1 MSRNETAALE
11 LEGEFPNEVIRAS
24 AGTGKT
30 FELSNRYLRLLAS
43 GAESNSI
50 LATTFTRKGAGEI
63 LDRIIGRLSAAALD
77 AAAAAELSE
86 QLQWKL
92 TSVRSADVLQSLL
105 QNLHRLEIG
114 TLDSFFNRFAK
125 AFSLELG
132 LPATWEIVEQQVIER
147 IQDQAIERILYE
159 DNVDHLLHMMSH
171 GEAKRRI
178 ATEIRDTV
186 GDLYEV
192 FTESNFDSWDRIPRS
207 KGLLNESALAA
218 LIESLP
224 DVELPD
230 LKSWRTAW
238 NKLAQRLVDQEW
250 DKIVG
255 DGIVG
260 KVAAGE
266 TKYQR
271 REIPEGVHAVARI
284 VLDHCAALI
293 TNQLIARNLATRD
306 LLKLFGNEYE
316 PLKSSKGQ
324 LRFQDVTSRLSDFI
338 ESVNVEGLSFRLDN
352 QVRHLLL
359 DEFQDTSP
367 AQWNVMSPFAK
378 RVTAQD
384 DATHSF
390 FCVGDVKQAIFGWR
404 GGAAEIFDRVEGELP
419 NLANTAA
426 RTKSWRSSPEVIKFV
441 NLVFQNLDRFAPDPK
456 KYQKVA
462 QAVHS
467 WQDWF
472 QEHETARTD
481 LQGCATVEF
490 AETVLGDDGKP
501 DGTESLFAATVKKIQ
516 QLHEDLPDSKSI
528 GVLVRKNAE
537 IGEIIFRLRQ
547 LGIPAS
553 EEGGNP
559 LTDSAAVEVVLAAL
573 KLADSPGDSLARFR
587 VSHSLLG
594 PHFGIAQQT
603 ADNQSACM
611 AQAIAASKSIRR
623 QLVTLGYGAFIESL
637 ARVLSPDCTAREA
650 TRLQQLVQVA
660 YSSESGRDNWELRPS
675 RFVSFI
681 RNEYRAVEPSSARIR
696 VMTIHKSKGLEFDAV
711 VIPLRSGRHDQL
723 VGRPPKVI
731 TGRPSPTEPIDVV
744 TRHVG
749 KETQALLPKSV
760 QKLFSDHDSQV
771 IREAMCLL
779 YVALTRAVHATH
791 VILDPSTKLRSAT
804 AASVVLSTVTDKDRD
819 EDDGLLVHQRGNLN
833 WHQAYSS
840 ETPENQSDSTERAGD
855 SSFYLPSDASLG
867 EHSITQETTSGR
879 GIANRFPSASG
890 KLLGNTFGD
899 RLRPR
904 QNQRGTA
911 VGSLLHACLEQ
922 VDWLD
927 QSEPPT
933 DEILMTR
940 LGKINPDPN
949 LVESAIKKFRNA
961 VQQPNIKELLSHNKQ
976 MSQDEASELI
986 VLSEHRFSVETES
999 GLLSGSID
1007 RLILTYVSGQLA
1019 RAEIIDFKSDD
1030 VTAETAP
1037 DRAGSYRLQMDAY
1050 AEAVSSVFNLPEDRI
1065 SQTIVFTK
1073 IDVVIRTRVDSPR
1086 PVLREERSSPL
1097 PDSNGG
1103 GQKSD
1108 DSQGGGSQKTL
1119 W

>member
-11 LEGEFPNEVIRAS
+11 LEGQFPNEVIRAS

-43 GAESNSI
+43 GVESNSI

-77 AAAAAELSE
+77 DEAAAELSE

-92 TSVRSADVLQSLL
+92 TSARSADVLQTLL

-125 AFSLELG
+125 AFSMELG

-147 IQDQAIERILYE
+147 IQDQAIERILYA
-159 DNVDHLLHMMSH
+159 DNVEHLLHMMSH

-186 GDLYEV
+186 RDLYEV
-192 FTESNFDSWDRIPRS
+192 FTESTADAWEQIPRS
-207 KGLLNESALAA
+207 KGFLDESALAA
-218 LIESLP
+218 LVESFP

-238 NKLAQRLVDQEW
+238 DKLAQRLVDGEW

-271 REIPEGVHAVARI
+271 REIPDGVHTVAKK

-293 TNQLIARNLATRD
+293 TNQLIARNMATRD
-306 LLKLFGNEYE
+306 LLKLFGDEYE
-316 PLKSSKGQ
+316 PLKSSAGQ
-324 LRFQDVTSRLSDFI
+324 LRFDDVTSRLSDFI
-338 ESVNVEGLSFRLDN
+338 ESISVEGLSFRLDN
-352 QVRHLLL
+352 QIRHLLL

-367 AQWNVMSPFAK
+367 SQWNVMSPFAK
-378 RVTAQD
+378 RVTELD
-384 DATHSF
+384 DATSSF

-419 NLANTAA
+419 NLATTAP
-426 RTKSWRSSPEVIKFV
+426 RTKSWRSSPHVIQFV

-462 QAVHS
+462 QSVHA

-481 LQGCATVEF
+481 LDGCATVEF
-490 AETVLGDDGKP
+490 ADAIIGDDGKP
-501 DGTESLFAATVKKIQ
+501 DSNTSLFASTVAKIQ
-516 QLHEDLPDSKSI
+516 QLNEDLPESKSI

-594 PHFGIAQQT
+594 PQLGIDQQT
-603 ADNQSACM
+603 ADNRSTCEE
-611 AQAIAASKSIRR
+611 QAIAASKNIRR
-623 QLVTLGYGAFIESL
+623 QLVTLGYGPFIESL
-637 ARVLSPDCTAREA
+637 ARVLSPDCTPREA

-660 YSSESGRDNWELRPS
+660 YTSESGRDNWELRPG
-675 RFVSFI
+675 RFVRFV
-681 RNEYRAVEPSSARIR
+681 RDEYRAVEPSSARIR
-696 VMTIHKSKGLEFDAV
+696 VMTVHKSKGLEFDAV
-711 VIPLRSGRHDQL
+711 VVPLRSGRHDQL

-744 TRHVG
+744 TRHVS

-760 QKLFSDHDSQV
+760 QKHFLHHDDQV

-779 YVALTRAVHATH
+779 YVALTRGVHATH
-791 VILDPSTKLRSAT
+791 VILGPDTKLRSAT
-804 AASVVLSTVTDKDRD
+804 AASVVLSTVADKDR
-819 EDDGLLVHQRGNLN
+819 EKDDSLLVHESGNLN
-833 WHQAYSS
+833 WHEKYSNA
-840 ETPENQSDSTERAGD
+840 TAENSTASTEQD
-855 SSFYLPSDASLG
+855 DYSSFYLPADASLS
-867 EHSITQETTSGR
+867 EHSIAREMRSGR
-879 GIANRFPSASG
+879 GVANRFPSASDKFSG
-890 KLLGNTFGD
+890 RTFGD
-899 RLRPR
+899 RLRPQ
-904 QNQRGTA
+904 QNQRETTT
-911 VGSLLHACLEQ
+911 GSLLHACFEQ
-922 VDWLD
+922 IDWLD
-927 QSEPPT
+927 QSTPPT
-933 DEILMTR
+933 DQALTDR
-940 LGKINPDPN
+940 LRMINPDLD
-949 LVESAIKKFRNA
+949 LVQAAIETFRTA
-961 VQQPNIKELLSHNKQ
+961 TEGPNIKQLLTHDQ
-976 MSQDEASELI
+976 QLDQQEASELA
-986 VLSEHRFSVETES
+986 VLNEYRFSVATES

-1007 RLILTYVSGQLA
+1007 RLILSYVGDQLVNA
-1019 RAEIIDFKSDD
+1019 RIIDFKSDN
-1030 VTAETAP
+1030 VTTESATA
-1037 DRAGSYRLQMDAY
+1037 RSESYQAQMDAY
-1050 AEAVSSVFNLPEDRI
+1050 AEAVTSIFKLSAQQISRSV
-1065 SQTIVFTK
+1065 VFTK
-1073 IDVVIRTRVDSPR
+1073 IDLVLELANESTNAGQAEKPSPK
-1086 PVLREERSSPL
+1086 S
-1097 PDSNGG
+1097 PDSHSNKPTDR
-1103 GQKSD
+1103 QSN
-1108 DSQGGGSQKTL
+1108 QKTL